1 MNKSELTFEKDGYE
15 YIIKEKTAQ
24 HSAMYRVLVNTEE
37 EARKL
42 FALNSHLVKF
52 IGSINWQWGNKM
64 NTLNLHN
71 LSTQEIQTALETYM
85 WEARKQRVEEYN
97 EQTSSFGFSYDKC
110 CAIPKIKIADTDY
123 ELSIQASE
131 SHYCSP
137 RENMQEVYDEVE
149 IGFPNF
155 IFSEGFINQYAEE
168 PESPKDTVYGYVPM
182 EELAQEIYLLLN
194 IGI

>member
-1 MNKSELTFEKDGYE
+1 
-15 YIIKEKTAQ
+15 
-24 HSAMYRVLVNTEE
+24 
-37 EARKL
+37 
-42 FALNSHLVKF
+42 
-52 IGSINWQWGNKM
+52 M

-71 LSTQEIQTALETYM
+71 LSVSEIQTALETYM
-85 WEARKQRVEEYN
+85 WEARMKRVEDFK
-97 EQTSSFGFSYDKC
+97 EQTFSFGSSYGKC

-131 SHYCSP
+131 NHYCSP

-155 IFSEGFINQYAEE
+155 IFSENFINQYAEE

>member
-1 MNKSELTFEKDGYE
+1 
-15 YIIKEKTAQ
+15 
-24 HSAMYRVLVNTEE
+24 MY
-37 EARKL
+37 EARMK
-42 FALNSHLVKF
+42 
-52 IGSINWQWGNKM
+52 
-64 NTLNLHN
+64 
-71 LSTQEIQTALETYM
+71 
-85 WEARKQRVEEYN
+85 RVEEFKELDEN
-97 EQTSSFGFSYDKC
+97 TRSFGFSYGKV
-110 CAIPKIKIADTDY
+110 CAVPKIKIADTDY

-131 SHYCSP
+131 NHYCSP

-155 IFSEGFINQYAEE
+155 IFSENFINQYAEE

>member
-1 MNKSELTFEKDGYE
+1 
-15 YIIKEKTAQ
+15 
-24 HSAMYRVLVNTEE
+24 
-37 EARKL
+37 
-42 FALNSHLVKF
+42 
-52 IGSINWQWGNKM
+52 M

-71 LSTQEIQTALETYM
+71 LSTQEIQTTLETYM
-85 WEARKQRVEEYN
+85 WEARMKRVEEFK
-97 EQTSSFGFSYDKC
+97 EQTSSFGFSYGKC

-131 SHYCSP
+131 NHYCSP
-137 RENMQEVYDEVE
+137 RENLQEIYDEVE

-155 IFSEGFINQYAEE
+155 IFSEEFINQYAEE
-168 PESPKDTVYGYVPM
+168 PESPKDTVYAYVPM

>member
-1 MNKSELTFEKDGYE
+1 
-15 YIIKEKTAQ
+15 
-24 HSAMYRVLVNTEE
+24 
-37 EARKL
+37 
-42 FALNSHLVKF
+42 
-52 IGSINWQWGNKM
+52 M

-85 WEARKQRVEEYN
+85 WEARLQRVEEYK
-97 EQTSSFGFSYDKC
+97 EQTSSFGFSYGKC

-131 SHYCSP
+131 NHYCSP
-137 RENMQEVYDEVE
+137 RENLQEIYDEVE

-155 IFSEGFINQYAEE
+155 IFSEEFINQYAEE
-168 PESPKDTVYGYVPM
+168 PESPKGTVYGYVAM

>member
-1 MNKSELTFEKDGYE
+1 
-15 YIIKEKTAQ
+15 
-24 HSAMYRVLVNTEE
+24 
-37 EARKL
+37 
-42 FALNSHLVKF
+42 
-52 IGSINWQWGNKM
+52 M

-71 LSTQEIQTALETYM
+71 LSVSEIQTALETYM
-85 WEARKQRVEEYN
+85 WEARKQRVEEYKEQD
-97 EQTSSFGFSYDKC
+97 EQTSSFGFSYGKC

-131 SHYCSP
+131 NHYCSP
-137 RENMQEVYDEVE
+137 RENLQEVYDEVE

-155 IFSEGFINQYAEE
+155 IFSEEFINQYAEE
-168 PESPKDTVYGYVPM
+168 PESPKDTVYAYVPM

>member
-1 MNKSELTFEKDGYE
+1 
-15 YIIKEKTAQ
+15 
-24 HSAMYRVLVNTEE
+24 
-37 EARKL
+37 
-42 FALNSHLVKF
+42 
-52 IGSINWQWGNKM
+52 M

-71 LSTQEIQTALETYM
+71 LSTQEIQTTLETYM
-85 WEARKQRVEEYN
+85 WEARMKRIDEFKDRDENTV
-97 EQTSSFGFSYDKC
+97 SFGFSYGKV

-131 SHYCSP
+131 NHYCSP
-137 RENMQEVYDEVE
+137 RESMQEVYDEVE

-155 IFSEGFINQYAEE
+155 IFSENFINQYAEE
-168 PESPKDTVYGYVPM
+168 PESPKDTVYAYVPM

>member
-1 MNKSELTFEKDGYE
+1 
-15 YIIKEKTAQ
+15 
-24 HSAMYRVLVNTEE
+24 
-37 EARKL
+37 
-42 FALNSHLVKF
+42 
-52 IGSINWQWGNKM
+52 M

-71 LSTQEIQTALETYM
+71 LSSKEIQTALETYM
-85 WEARKQRVEEYN
+85 WEARMKLVEEYK
-97 EQTSSFGFSYDKC
+97 EQDVQTSSFGFSYGKC
-110 CAIPKIKIADTDY
+110 RAIPKIKIADTDY

-131 SHYCSP
+131 NHYCSP

-155 IFSEGFINQYAEE
+155 IFSENFINQYAEE
-168 PESPKDTVYGYVPM
+168 PKSPKDTVYGYVPM

>member
-1 MNKSELTFEKDGYE
+1 
-15 YIIKEKTAQ
+15 
-24 HSAMYRVLVNTEE
+24 
-37 EARKL
+37 
-42 FALNSHLVKF
+42 
-52 IGSINWQWGNKM
+52 M
-64 NTLNLHN
+64 NTLNLQN
-71 LSTQEIQTALETYM
+71 ISFKEIQTALETYM
-85 WEARKQRVEEYN
+85 WEARLQRVEEYK
-97 EQTSSFGFSYDKC
+97 EQTSSFGFSYGKC

-123 ELSIQASE
+123 ELSVQASE

-155 IFSEGFINQYAEE
+155 IFSEEFINQYAEDR
-168 PESPKDTVYGYVPM
+168 ESPKDTVYAYVPM

>member
-1 MNKSELTFEKDGYE
+1 
-15 YIIKEKTAQ
+15 
-24 HSAMYRVLVNTEE
+24 
-37 EARKL
+37 
-42 FALNSHLVKF
+42 
-52 IGSINWQWGNKM
+52 M
-64 NTLNLHN
+64 NTLNLQN
-71 LSTQEIQTALETYM
+71 LSVSEIQTTLETYM
-85 WEARKQRVEEYN
+85 WEARLQRVEEYK
-97 EQTSSFGFSYDKC
+97 EQTSSFGSSYGKC

-131 SHYCSP
+131 NHYCSP

-155 IFSEGFINQYAEE
+155 IFREEFINQYAEE

-194 IGI
+194 IGIWGEVKWKNNLSFI

>member
-1 MNKSELTFEKDGYE
+1 
-15 YIIKEKTAQ
+15 
-24 HSAMYRVLVNTEE
+24 
-37 EARKL
+37 
-42 FALNSHLVKF
+42 
-52 IGSINWQWGNKM
+52 M

-71 LSTQEIQTALETYM
+71 LSTQEVQTALESYM
-85 WEARKQRVEEYN
+85 WEARLQRVEEYK
-97 EQTSSFGFSYDKC
+97 EQTSSFGFSYGKT

-131 SHYCSP
+131 NHYCSP

-155 IFSEGFINQYAEE
+155 IFSEEFINQYAEE
-168 PESPKDTVYGYVPM
+168 PESPKDTVYANVPM